1 MAGESADADIE
12 KAENLI
18 FNVLPGLI
26 EGYTAEDVYNADETR
41 LVFKCLPDK
50 TYGLEHQII
59 RIREKENQ

>member
-41 LVFKCLPDK
+41 LVFKCLADK
-50 TYGLEHQII
+50 TYGLVT
-59 RIREKENQ
+59 